1 MPILHVRNLNKHF
14 DEFAA
19 LSNVSFTLERGEVL
33 AIIGASGSGK
43 TTLLRCLNFL
53 ETPDGGSIA
62 VNGQVLFDAAAAA
75 RGERQSDAQIR
86 RNRLHFGLVFQQFN
100 LFPQYTAL
108 RNVTIGPELLAKDA
122 TRRGGQS
129 DKSGKE
135 TLREIEAE
143 AVSLLESVG
152 LGDRL
157 SHYPH
162 QLSGGQQQRV
172 AIARALAL
180 KPDIL
185 CFDEPTSAL
194 DPELTGEVLKVIKA
208 LAERDTTMVIVTH
221 EMAFAAEVADRVIFM
236 DGGKILADGAPRDIL
251 ENPDSPRIQAFLRK
265 IRSEGEADGGGIPAR
280 LDRVVVA
287 DPAGNI
293 TALVFDDLR
302 HLDAAARAELNDA
315 IIAAALRDVPGAPAV
330 EQCGF
335 VTGGAGSAGAAGGV
349 DGAGSAGA
357 TGGALEMFG
366 GEFCGNATRS
376 VRHLLGAK
384 NPVTVDMPLP
394 AGGVRVR
401 EADGGGSWLVPFDG
415 ITHLVVTDAG
425 QLANGSVRDTM
436 LAILAE
442 NKYGF
447 RDLPAVGVSYFDEGT
462 GRAAFSLRVRDMDT
476 IFSENSCGSGT
487 AAIAAAL
494 AHRDGEDKALR
505 VIQPSGD
512 ALDAAAIYDRGAS
525 GGGAGDAGTGRV
537 TGVTTTGTVRI
548 LYDGPLTL

>member
-1 MPILHVRNLNKHF
+1 
-14 DEFAA
+14 
-19 LSNVSFTLERGEVL
+19 
-33 AIIGASGSGK
+33 
-43 TTLLRCLNFL
+43 
-53 ETPDGGSIA
+53 
-62 VNGQVLFDAAAAA
+62 
-75 RGERQSDAQIR
+75 
-86 RNRLHFGLVFQQFN
+86 
-100 LFPQYTAL
+100 
-108 RNVTIGPELLAKDA
+108 
-122 TRRGGQS
+122 
-129 DKSGKE
+129 
-135 TLREIEAE
+135 
-143 AVSLLESVG
+143 
-152 LGDRL
+152 
-157 SHYPH
+157 
-162 QLSGGQQQRV
+162 
-172 AIARALAL
+172 
-180 KPDIL
+180 
-185 CFDEPTSAL
+185 
-194 DPELTGEVLKVIKA
+194 
-208 LAERDTTMVIVTH
+208 
-221 EMAFAAEVADRVIFM
+221 
-236 DGGKILADGAPRDIL
+236 
-251 ENPDSPRIQAFLRK
+251 
-265 IRSEGEADGGGIPAR
+265 EGETEGGGIPAR
-280 LDRVVVA
+280 LERVVVA

-335 VTGGAGSAGAAGGV
+335 VTADAAGGAGGAA
-349 DGAGSAGA
+349 
-357 TGGALEMFG
+357 GGALEMFG

-376 VRHLLGAK
+376 VRHLLGAE

-401 EADGGGSWLVPFDG
+401 EADGGAGWLVPFDG

-436 LAILAE
+436 LSILAD

-494 AHRDGEDKALR
+494 AHRDGEGKRLR

-512 ALDAAAIYDRGAS
+512 ALGAAAIYDRGAS

-537 TGVTTTGTVRI
+537 KGVTTTGTVRI